1 MKIYKIK
8 RKKTI
13 SQHSNIINWLTM
25 LNKKKKTIK
34 LLLNITLL
42 LQKKIQNMQILTLV
56 SQVLKNNLKI
66 MIKVY

>member
-1 MKIYKIK
+1 
-8 RKKTI
+8 
-13 SQHSNIINWLTM
+13 M

-42 LQKKIQNMQILTLV
+42 LQKKIQNMQILILV

-66 MIKVY
+66 MI

>member
-56 SQVLKNNLKI
+56 LQVLKNNLKI